1 MHHRD
6 FAVFSPFL
14 VTFLPQK
21 RSRTLI
27 EKNAKKPLPMYKY
40 EFQKTSAFFGRFS
53 SVLLAF
59 FWAFFQKTLFMYKN
73 EFKKTSA
80 FFERFLGL
88 FRAFFERF
96 LSVFYFYFF
105 FRILQKR
112 PKNAKKTEI

>member
-14 VTFLPQK
+14 VTFLHQK

-53 SVLLAF
+53 SVFLAF

-96 LSVFYFYFF
+96 LFLFF
-105 FRILQKR
+105 F
-112 PKNAKKTEI
+112 PNFTKTP